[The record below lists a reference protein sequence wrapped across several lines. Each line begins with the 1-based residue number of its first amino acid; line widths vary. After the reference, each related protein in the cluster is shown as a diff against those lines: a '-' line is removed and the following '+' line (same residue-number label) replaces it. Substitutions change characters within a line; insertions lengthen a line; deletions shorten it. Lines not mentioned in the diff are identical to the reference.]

1 MSNMNKIPFFDPMS
15 FPDLS
20 RNAIGFEQVVKRIGE
35 IAEGLPKIPTYPPYN
50 IRQIDENKYVIE
62 IAVAGFGSQDIE
74 VEILDNSLIIKGSAN
89 VASYPSSEYIFKGI
103 ADRSFTRK
111 FSLADTVVVQNADL
125 VNGMLKIF
133 LERFIP
139 ESKKAKK
146 IVINEGEKSEKQFLK
161 D

>member
-20 RNAIGFEQVVKRIGE
+20 KNAIGFEQVVKKINE

-50 IRQIDENKYVIE
+50 IRQISENKYVIE
-62 IAVAGFGSQDIE
+62 VALAGFGSQDIE
-74 VEILDNSLIIKGSAN
+74 VEILDNSLIIKGNAN